1 MEQKLINGIGV
12 SLNNPTPEFIEK
24 FKEFQNG
31 VLHVINGI
39 ITKEDFEVLND
50 NDLKI
55 LILGYKR
62 LKRGEKYYEEHK
74 AEIEER
80 QKWLYENLADL
91 IKRFKVVSFDNLAIE
106 QLEASRLVTP
116 EEWEEMYMGDDGDF
130 TFYIDLVDQTFAQDS
145 MSQIKY
151 PLLDSVDEMFKVIRE
166 NKK

>member
-1 MEQKLINGIGV
+1 
-12 SLNNPTPEFIEK
+12 
-24 FKEFQNG
+24 
-31 VLHVINGI
+31 
-39 ITKEDFEVLND
+39 
-50 NDLKI
+50 
-55 LILGYKR
+55 
-62 LKRGEKYYEEHK
+62 
-74 AEIEER
+74 
-80 QKWLYENLADL
+80 
-91 IKRFKVVSFDNLAIE
+91 VSFDNLAIE